1 MVRALISYRAFAILL
16 LASLVLAPESA
27 YARSRSRNRNSGAAA
42 AAAKR
47 QQQIATIQKQIA
59 EAKKVLAMAE
69 GQAQMSQTDVNAAV
83 GKLQGISSELG
94 SMKTEHDAQL
104 RALHE
109 LETKLLDGQPDGSP
123 LDKADDD
130 VERKLQ
136 ALDEAFHEATG
147 IPQHKEP
154 ATSAIRAAEMR
165 ALTPEQK
172 NLLEISGSYQTAQ
185 KELKDAVAHLES
197 CKQDVLKADSEWNR
211 LHNEYVEASKKMQAA
226 KGVSQGSGL
235 DSLKAH
241 QGLNKS
247 KKLAE
252 AARNAIAQGELQI
265 RQLGGNPN
273 APANTTTKKPATS
286 TTKKK

>member
-1 MVRALISYRAFAILL
+1 MFRALTTFRFLPLLL
-16 LASLVLAPESA
+16 LAALVFAPESA
-27 YARSRSRNRNSGAAA
+27 YARSRSRNSGAAA

-47 QQQIATIQKQIA
+47 KQQIASIQNQIA

-69 GQAQMSQTDVNAAV
+69 GQVQMSQSEVNAAV
-83 GKLQGISSELG
+83 GKLQGIAGELG

-165 ALTPEQK
+165 TLTAEQK
-172 NLLEISGSYQTAQ
+172 SLLEISGSYQVAQ
-185 KELKDAVAHLES
+185 KELKDAVSHLES
-197 CKQDVLKADSEWNR
+197 CKLDVLKGDSDWNR
-211 LHNEYVEASKKMQAA
+211 LHNEYVEASKKMQAT
-226 KGVSQGSGL
+226 KGSSQGSGL
-235 DSLKAH
+235 ESLKAH
-241 QGLNKS
+241 QGLTKS
-247 KKLAE
+247 KKLAD
-252 AARNAIAQGELQI
+252 AARNAIAQGEMQI

-273 APANTTTKKPATS
+273 APATTTKKPAAS
-286 TTKKK
+286 TTTTK